1 MATLNPYLHFKG
13 NCRDA
18 MMFYRDSL
26 GAKLDMQTI
35 GESPMAADMPKEA
48 HNNVLH
54 STLEKDGFVLMA
66 SDMTEPETAVQGN
79 TVTLCLVCSS
89 KEEIES
95 LYAKLS
101 AGGKVG
107 HPLKAEFFGTFGDL
121 TDKFGFNWML
131 QFDNNV
137 KP

>member
-13 NCRDA
+13 NCREA

-54 STLEKDGFVLMA
+54 STLEKDGFELMA
-66 SDMTEPETAVQGN
+66 SDMTEQETAAQGN

-95 LYAKLS
+95 PNAILS
-101 AGGKVG
+101 AGGKIG
-107 HPLKAEFFGTFGDL
+107 HPLKA
-121 TDKFGFNWML
+121 
-131 QFDNNV
+131 
-137 KP
+137 

>member
-13 NCRDA
+13 NCREA

-26 GAKLDMQTI
+26 GAQLDMQTI
-35 GESPMAADMPKEA
+35 GESPMAAGVPKET

-66 SDMTEPETAVQGN
+66 SDMTDPETAVQVN
-79 TVTLCLVCSS
+79 TVTLCRVCNS

-101 AGGKVG
+101 AGGKIG
-107 HPLKAEFFGTFGDL
+107 HPLKA
-121 TDKFGFNWML
+121 
-131 QFDNNV
+131 
-137 KP
+137 